1 MSAEQETDLDLTTNG
16 HAMNGRATN
25 ESLTNG
31 HAKVPASKVAED
43 DEQSQENIFLFVPNL
58 IGMRPRWLPHAKQP
72 Y

>member
-25 ESLTNG
+25 GSLTNG
-31 HAKVPASKVAED
+31 HAKGPTRKAVED

-58 IGMRPRWLPHAKQP
+58 IGMRPRWPPHLTQP
-72 Y
+72 H